1 MTYFLLA
8 IAMYSV
14 LAAWAPRLWAV
25 TVPQIALFA
34 AVIYFCT
41 RHFSRG
47 TPLRFSPF
55 LIAPAAMV
63 ILGTAQLLTHRAAYA
78 LRTENAALDWAGYLA
93 FGWLAAQLPSS
104 SLTRNRILVGW
115 ACFAGAVA
123 TIAIL
128 TALTSPFQIF
138 WLVPVRF
145 EQAFGPYV
153 YRNHL
158 AGFIELSLPAA
169 IYLAIREKE
178 RRAVFLA
185 IAAVLVSACVVAA
198 SRTGLILAGVEVFTM
213 LALAA
218 HKQWLTAKQ
227 SIAFSFLLIC
237 SVLAGIAV
245 AGFSPVQTRF
255 AEEHPYSVRY
265 EILQSTLDMARAKPL
280 TGWGLGNFRTVYPS
294 FGRIDPGVL
303 VNEAHNDW
311 AQWAAEGGLAAVLVM
326 LVFAFWAARAGV
338 RTGWALGVPVVF
350 CHALVDYPF
359 EEPSLVMLV
368 MLLSAL
374 AWNSGGRG
382 EKLRSHRHSARQRTR
397 PIVQELNP
405 V

>member
-14 LAAWAPRLWAV
+14 LAAWAPLLWAV
-25 TVPQIALFA
+25 TIPQIALFA
-34 AVIYFCT
+34 AVIYVCV
-41 RHFSRG
+41 RHFSTG
-47 TPLRFSPF
+47 SPLRFPLF
-55 LIAPAAMV
+55 LAAPAAMV
-63 ILGTAQLLTHRAAYA
+63 TIGAAQLLTHRAAYA

-93 FGWLAAQLPSS
+93 FGWLAAQLPFGSFARDR
-104 SLTRNRILVGW
+104 LLLLW
-115 ACFAGAVA
+115 AYFAGAVA
-123 TIAIL
+123 TVAIL

-145 EQAFGPYV
+145 EQTFGPYV

-158 AGFIELSLPAA
+158 AGFIELSLAVA

-198 SRTGLILAGVEVFTM
+198 SRTGLILAGVELFTM

-218 HKQWLTAKQ
+218 HKRWLTAKQ
-227 SIAFSFLLIC
+227 SIAFSLVLIC

-255 AEEHPYSVRY
+255 AEDHPYSVRY
-265 EILQSTLDMARAKPL
+265 EILQSTLDMARARPL

-294 FGRIDPGVL
+294 YGRIDPGVL

-311 AQWAAEGGLAAVLVM
+311 AQWAAEGGFAAPLVM

-359 EEPSLVMLV
+359 EEPSLVMLI

-374 AWNSGGRG
+374 AWSSGDAQ
-382 EKLRSHRHSARQRTR
+382 EKPRSHRHSARQRTR